1 MFRHRTDSARCHGEW
16 RLDPYDN
23 VRSLKGGESGCSE
36 WLQFVSQGSGPMAP
50 PIEVRLCTIV
60 FFRSG
65 EMMYIWTVYTWR
77 ESVGVLQVTGS
88 LLHVVLACHLAEL
101 RDYSSCDC
109 IQVPGFYT
117 DLLLRLRRVVGGVCR
132 TVPQWRLGTVSPG
145 LTGKESTSGFTS
157 RSRGT
162 LRRQS

>member
-1 MFRHRTDSARCHGEW
+1 
-16 RLDPYDN
+16 
-23 VRSLKGGESGCSE
+23 
-36 WLQFVSQGSGPMAP
+36 
-50 PIEVRLCTIV
+50 
-60 FFRSG
+60 
-65 EMMYIWTVYTWR
+65 MMYIWTVCTWR

-132 TVPQWRLGTVSPG
+132 TVPQDCFVDAMATGNSQPG
-145 LTGKESTSGFTS
+145 ADRKGIDF
-157 RSRGT
+157 RVHV
-162 LRRQS
+162 